1 MFPLFSIISLRIL
14 CYVFLSYSSA
24 PKILIFH
31 IHPTLYPPKKQN
43 HKQASKLEN
52 QQIIKYN
59 LCCLC
64 TYECVG
70 FHCSV
75 VQLPGETPFQTI
87 HSPSLNSQQL
97 AIVFLA
103 DGGSFCIPFPLCR
116 DLVWLEF
123 IQVLSILWT
132 LLLVHMCTN
141 SAMSR
146 KHCFPCSHLLPLALR
161 LFLPS
166 LPF

>member
-1 MFPLFSIISLRIL
+1 MYF
-14 CYVFLSYSSA
+14 Y
-24 PKILIFH
+24 H
-31 IHPTLYPPKKQN
+31 IHLLPRSSFFISIQLCILQKTKP
-43 HKQASKLEN
+43 QASKQTWKPTN
-52 QQIIKYN
+52 YQIQSV
-59 LCCLC
+59 LPLHLRMCGLPLQ
-64 TYECVG
+64 
-70 FHCSV
+70 CSLV
-75 VQLPGETPFQTI
+75 TRGNTLSDNPF
-87 HSPSLNSQQL
+87 PVPQQL
-97 AIVFLA
+97 AISNSILA

-166 LPF
+166 LPFWVPSLGKTQYG

>member
-1 MFPLFSIISLRIL
+1 MFPFFSIISLRIL
-14 CYVFLSYSSA
+14 LYVFLSYSSA

-31 IHPTLYPPKKQN
+31 FHPTLYPPKNKTTS
-43 HKQASKLEN
+43 KQANLKTNKLSN
-52 QQIIKYN
+52 TICAAFALTN
-59 LCCLC
+59 VWAS
-64 TYECVG
+64 TA
-70 FHCSV
+70 
-75 VQLPGETPFQTI
+75 VQSSYQGKHPFRQSI
-87 HSPSLNSQQL
+87 PRPSTASSQQQF
-97 AIVFLA
+97 FLA

-146 KHCFPCSHLLPLALR
+146 EHCFPCSHLLPLALR